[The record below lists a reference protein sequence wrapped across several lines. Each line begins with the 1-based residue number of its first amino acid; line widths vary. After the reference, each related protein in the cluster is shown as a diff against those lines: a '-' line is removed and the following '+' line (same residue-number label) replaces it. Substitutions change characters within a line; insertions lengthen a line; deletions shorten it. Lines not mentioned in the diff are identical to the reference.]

1 RAWMAEGR
9 GEYARALAWYEEALA
24 DKQAAYGPDNPK
36 SLVSQHGRGKILAA
50 LGRHAEAAALFRDL
64 LERTRR
70 VHGPDSQFVET
81 AHAELASASQDLG
94 DYPAAQ
100 EHYGYALAL
109 ARKVSGGK
117 PSMAI
122 AVNANNMA
130 SLLEERGDLAEAERL
145 YRESLAIRRQVLP
158 DGHPG
163 ISTPLHN
170 LTRVLLA
177 SGRAAEA
184 VASAS
189 EALAL
194 RSNYPDPWHPLRLRT
209 GLLLAEAQAAA
220 GDPASAREA
229 MQPLVSLMRQ
239 HHADQAA

>member
-1 RAWMAEGR
+1 
-9 GEYARALAWYEEALA
+9 
-24 DKQAAYGPDNPK
+24 
-36 SLVSQHGRGKILAA
+36 
-50 LGRHAEAAALFRDL
+50 
-64 LERTRR
+64 
-70 VHGPDSQFVET
+70 
-81 AHAELASASQDLG
+81 
-94 DYPAAQ
+94 
-100 EHYGYALAL
+100 
-109 ARKVSGGK
+109 
-117 PSMAI
+117 
-122 AVNANNMA
+122 
-130 SLLEERGDLAEAERL
+130 
-145 YRESLAIRRQVLP
+145 
-158 DGHPG
+158 
-163 ISTPLHN
+163 PLHN

-239 HHADQAA
+239 HHADQAALALQLQLALAGIAAAEGNAAERAAALEAAV